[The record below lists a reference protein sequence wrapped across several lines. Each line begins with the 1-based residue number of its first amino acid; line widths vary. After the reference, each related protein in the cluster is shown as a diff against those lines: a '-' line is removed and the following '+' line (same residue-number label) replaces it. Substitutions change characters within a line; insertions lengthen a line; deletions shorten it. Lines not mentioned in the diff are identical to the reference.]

1 MALVDMH
8 RELNDELLS
17 YLFFPPSPTAGGR
30 IMLVV
35 ARG

>member
-17 YLFFPPSPTAGGR
+17 FILFPPSPTAGGR